1 MNRTRLTV
9 GGNIIDYPGEV
20 ATPTSDMLVA
30 QILFNN
36 VISKK
41 RARFMI
47 IDISNLY
54 LMTQLKRPE
63 YICIHVRERA
73 LITLYQ
79 AIYEARVFLKGLR
92 VLPL

>member
-1 MNRTRLTV
+1 MSDQKKNNRNIFTV
-9 GGNIIDYPGEV
+9 GGYRIDYPGEV

-63 YICIHVRERA
+63 YICIHVKD
-73 LITLYQ
+73 IP
-79 AIYEARVFLKGLR
+79 YEIIKETKLK
-92 VLPL
+92 